1 MMEGSGVI
9 KDDVDDNSEYYD
21 WVMIPHCHPEEKKNG
36 ITFKGDTA
44 DYLRARDIIFE
55 FFNKKGRILTI
66 NNRKLQILDIV
77 KHQFKIEVKP
87 LKGQT
92 GKINI
97 KIYPANKSGIAT
109 IMITKTKDSELVH
122 VKTLAFKVIR
132 YLIDG
137 IIDRVINEDDV
148 HSFTCG
154 EDEELERRKLICQIC
169 RKDFKTKNGM
179 SIHIEKDHGMMNQI
193 DCDSCGKHFISEKE
207 LDAHIE
213 SEHSLQHK
221 KSCHLCGDSFKT
233 EKDHNEHMKK
243 KHERIK
249 EFECEKCKFRFQD
262 SQVLSEHTAK
272 CGEKEKEKNTEIRDF
287 QVRCDYCDMKVG
299 AENEVQGKHLLS
311 KHHESC
317 SFVPKQLEVEQ
328 KFCCKECGFTTMQEN
343 VFKRHRRDTHEALTA
358 STSPKP
364 KKRKESPNVE
374 LMEVDEPLKDDNEME
389 IEYQS
394 EILSKLW
401 DEKIIEKNEKIN
413 QDEFNLLKE
422 KEEKKKCEL
431 LKKDAEKREA
441 EKQKK
446 LRAKL
451 KKKDKK
457 EVAEKSTL
465 KPYLKELPNHI
476 KNIIGDDYFLY
487 PVAGDGACALR
498 SIAGWIFQDPSLG
511 PYLGRNVNE
520 HFVKNWHY
528 WESFFT
534 FPYKRSIG
542 LNGSKVFKNSGELFE
557 FLRSA
562 VDGAFMWRDHQDLAA
577 ISNIFK
583 VKIKI
588 ITVKNAMDSN
598 PIIHIQEPDPDFKI
612 NNDDFPTGK
621 IPDMVLYHVKD
632 VHYDLI
638 VPKESIIAKE
648 GGLDFQRKHNK
659 EVFDEKQKHDDVVK
673 ESKELTLEG
682 KIAKMEG
689 LLKVLE
695 EKVQRLEDEKHNR
708 RVESQY
714 TCFECDESFK
724 TKECVRKHMEK
735 HITER
740 RKFEIEC
747 GKCDLK
753 YSSEKLLE
761 EHVITHMEDCT
772 SNVEK
777 EEFRCDDCNSQFTS
791 KEYLENHMSKH
802 NKNRCIICGTC
813 FWSESQLEKHIEEV
827 HTENEDQ
834 ADYLKSHKTNDC
846 ENCGEIF
853 MSKEQL
859 EKHVD
864 SDHTSKSYSC
874 TKCKSSYLTKT
885 TFEAHMKSHSV
896 DHGNNEENKCA
907 TCQKVFATKVQFVN
921 HNEKQHCISLKP
933 MKQYNCNDCAYQGD
947 SWIELKKHINNT
959 GHKPCDKVETCY
971 NCQTEFS
978 SYRQLMNHRRLEH
991 PSKKL
996 CRYFLKQE
1004 CLFDEETCWY
1014 AHNSENMITKES
1026 DPCNELGFQKATKKA
1041 PPDQMSD
1048 MLRMISNLS
1057 LQMKQLQQMGQEMEK
1072 QN

>member
-87 LKGQT
+87 PKGQS

-122 VKTLAFKVIR
+122 VKTLAFRVIR

-137 IIDRVINEDDV
+137 IIDGVINEDDV
-148 HSFTCG
+148 HSFTSG
-154 EDEELERRKLICQIC
+154 EDEESERRKLICQIC

-193 DCDSCGKHFISEKE
+193 DCDSCGKLFISEKE

-233 EKDHNEHMKK
+233 EKDHNEHIKK
-243 KHERIK
+243 KHEQSK
-249 EFECEKCKFRFQD
+249 EFECGKCKFRFQD
-262 SQVLSEHTAK
+262 SQILREHTAK
-272 CGEKEKEKNTEIRDF
+272 CGEKDKNTEIRDF
-287 QVRCDYCDMKVG
+287 QVKCDYCDMKVG
-299 AENEVQGKHLLS
+299 AENERRAKHLLS

-364 KKRKESPNVE
+364 KKRKESRIVE
-374 LMEVDEPLKDDNEME
+374 FMEVDETLKDEQVNYNEME
-389 IEYQS
+389 IEYQND
-394 EILSKLW
+394 ILSKMW
-401 DEKIIEKNEKIN
+401 DEKITKKNEKIN
-413 QDEFNLLKE
+413 QDEFKLLKE
-422 KEEKKKCEL
+422 KEEKKKSEL
-431 LKKDAEKREA
+431 LKKKAEKKEA
-441 EKQKK
+441 EKQRK
-446 LRAKL
+446 LRTKL
-451 KKKDKK
+451 KKKGKK
-457 EVAEKSTL
+457 EVAEKITL
-465 KPYLKELPNHI
+465 KPYLKELPNAI

-534 FPYKRSIG
+534 FPCKRSIG
-542 LNGSKVFKNSGELFE
+542 LGGSKVFKNSGELFE

-588 ITVKNAMDSN
+588 ITVKNEMDSN

-612 NNDDFPTGK
+612 NNDDFPPGK

-638 VPKESIIAKE
+638 VPKESMMAKE
-648 GGLDFQRKHNK
+648 GGLDYQRKHNK
-659 EVFDEKQKHDDVVK
+659 EFVDEKQEHNDVVK

-682 KIAKMEG
+682 KISKLEE
-689 LLKVLE
+689 LLKALA
-695 EKVQRLEDEKHNR
+695 EKVQRLEDEKNNR
-708 RVESQY
+708 KVENQY
-714 TCFECDESFK
+714 ICFECDEAFK

-735 HITER
+735 HSTESQ
-740 RKFEIEC
+740 KLEIEC
-747 GKCDLK
+747 GNCDEK
-753 YSSEKLLE
+753 YCSEKLLE
-761 EHVITHMEDCT
+761 EHGKTHVEDCA

-777 EEFRCDDCNSQFTS
+777 EKFKCDICNSQFAS
-791 KEYLENHMSKH
+791 NEYLENHMSTH
-802 NKNRCIICGTC
+802 NKNRCTICGTC
-813 FWSESQLEKHIEEV
+813 FWSESQLEKHIVEV
-827 HTENEDQ
+827 HRENEDQ
-834 ADYLKSHKTNDC
+834 LHKKNVC
-846 ENCGEIF
+846 VNCGESF
-853 MSKEQL
+853 MLKEQL

-864 SDHTSKSYSC
+864 SDHKSKSYSC
-874 TKCKSSYLTKT
+874 TKCKSSYITKT
-885 TFEAHMKSHSV
+885 TFEAHMKSHNV
-896 DHGNNEENKCA
+896 DPGNGGENKCD
-907 TCQKVFATKVQFVN
+907 TCDKVFAAKVQLVN
-921 HNEKQHCISLKP
+921 HNEKKHCISLKP

-947 SWIELKKHINNT
+947 SWIELKKHMKNT
-959 GHKPCDKVETCY
+959 GHKPCDKIETCY

-978 SYRQLMNHRRLEH
+978 SYRQLMNHRKLEH

-1014 AHNSENMITKES
+1014 VHKSGNMNTEES
-1026 DPCNELGFQKATKKA
+1026 DKSNELGFQIVTKKA
-1041 PPDQMSD
+1041 PPDQQTD
-1048 MLRMISNLS
+1048 MLKMLSNLS
-1057 LQMKQLQQMGQEMEK
+1057 LQMEQLQKITMEGKMEK